1 MIKKCSKVTVFKY
14 LGYLG
19 GITSLTCPGD
29 SGSPLV
35 VHNSREGPFVQVG
48 IASEGTCQSLTD
60 PAIFARVEDEDTFQ
74 FIKKQSQDHKS
85 PPEIT
90 DIEKLT
96 AENLIL
102 SKKYIE
108 LENKVSNIVELMVS
122 NKAFR
127 TAPFLLINGWIGKM

>member
-1 MIKKCSKVTVFKY
+1 M
-14 LGYLG
+14 
-19 GITSLTCPGD
+19 
-29 SGSPLV
+29 V

-102 SKKYIE
+102 SRKYIE
-108 LENKVSNIVELMVS
+108 LEDKVSDIMTLMVR
-122 NKAFR
+122 NIAFKI
-127 TAPFLLINGWIGKM
+127 THQLIVWNL